1 MRLTP
6 DLKDVGVFV
15 HTCTQSP
22 KPWLPS
28 QPTPC
33 EVSTALNSQA
43 SLRCSYSATQ
53 AVPYQSS
60 NPVPAPH
67 AAHTPCL
74 QCAPSKTTMTPPRS
88 ETECAPQQKWAASS
102 GGVSLDC
109 QPRKMVIVLS
119 PCQHVWDSLGTDHT
133 TTSCRGHRPG
143 SMRSPM
149 NHTEVPGVG
158 AQATGTQGH

>member
-1 MRLTP
+1 MLTP
-6 DLKDVGVFV
+6 DLKDVDVFV

-28 QPTPC
+28 QPTPH
-33 EVSTALNSQA
+33 EVITALNSQA
-43 SLRCSYSATQ
+43 SLRCSYLPTK

-60 NPVPAPH
+60 NPVPAPLG
-67 AAHTPCL
+67 AHTPCL

-109 QPRKMVIVLS
+109 QPRKMVIEAVGHVLEARPLVVAEEPLDDVYGPVAS
-119 PCQHVWDSLGTDHT
+119 QAICQLFHH
-133 TTSCRGHRPG
+133 
-143 SMRSPM
+143 
-149 NHTEVPGVG
+149 
-158 AQATGTQGH
+158 

>member
-1 MRLTP
+1 MLLTP
-6 DLKDVGVFV
+6 DLKDVDVFA

-28 QPTPC
+28 RPTPH

-43 SLRCSYSATQ
+43 SLRCSYLPTK

-60 NPVPAPH
+60 NPVPAPLGT
-67 AAHTPCL
+67 HTPCL

-88 ETECAPQQKWAASS
+88 ETECAPQQKLAASS

-119 PCQHVWDSLGTDHT
+119 PLSTCMGQFGHSPHHNKLQRSQAWQH
-133 TTSCRGHRPG
+133 
-143 SMRSPM
+143 
-149 NHTEVPGVG
+149 EVADEPVSYTHLTLPTK
-158 AQATGTQGH
+158 A